1 MNIVDI
7 EVVWLPNHVP
17 YNCDLEQTT
26 DTKRGLKFKNI
37 MGLPCGHVPRGSAP
51 AFRYILDCGG
61 TIEAQAIGD
70 PIPSFLPWPAVK
82 EDGGGVVIPC
92 NYFIYT
98 QDLAVLK
105 QHLSAM
111 IEKDAMELI

>member
-1 MNIVDI
+1 M
-7 EVVWLPNHVP
+7 
-17 YNCDLEQTT
+17 
-26 DTKRGLKFKNI
+26 
-37 MGLPCGHVPRGSAP
+37 PRGIAP

-82 EDGGGVVIPC
+82 EDGGGVVILC